1 MRISLK
7 LKFLSIYLILLL
19 CIVSCSSYED
29 GPVISFK
36 SKKNRLVNS
45 WMYVTVLRNGNNVTF
60 VDTLQNYAASSIG
73 FNDDNRF
80 TQIDFI
86 GQDYTT
92 LDGDWK
98 FSQKKDSLILDY
110 DMGTERKIFITKLKR
125 NSFHFEELIDNNL
138 FEFDCLPNK

>member
-1 MRISLK
+1 MNIAVK
-7 LKFLSIYLILLL
+7 MKFLLVSFMAILTLI
-19 CIVSCSSYED
+19 SCSTYED
-29 GPVISFK
+29 GPVLSLK
-36 SKKNRLVNS
+36 SKKKRLVNS

-86 GQDYTT
+86 GQDYIT
-92 LDGDWK
+92 LDGDWQ
-98 FSQKKDSLILDY
+98 FSEKKDSLILTY
-110 DMGTERKIFITKLKR
+110 DLGNERKILITKLKR
-125 NSFHFEELIDNNL
+125 NSFHFEELIENNL